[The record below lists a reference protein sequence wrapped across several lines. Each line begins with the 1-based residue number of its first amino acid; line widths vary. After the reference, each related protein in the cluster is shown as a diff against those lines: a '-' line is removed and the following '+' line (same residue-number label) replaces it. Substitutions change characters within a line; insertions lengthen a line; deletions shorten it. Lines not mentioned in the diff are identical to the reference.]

1 MSVQRNNETGKQ
13 SSGSGSG
20 GRGPNW
26 LGWIVILA
34 VIGMM
39 GAALVLSV
47 DRMREIP
54 IASGPTAT
62 PRPRIGS
69 IAVEPQ
75 VEPGENDTGDA
86 TVDVAGGEG
95 EAAAQPVGEAGDMPS
110 GSETESAGAATG
122 AQAGTISSAGT
133 GAMSTAPEGEP
144 DSGVELLIVGPIIIP
159 AAPASVRLEG
169 LGVAPTAT
177 GVAAAAVTVG
187 DAASATSAFGRIRTS
202 EDTATTE
209 PDSSGAP
216 ADAGDVLPATSPES
230 TETPLPTVT
239 QTAVP
244 TDVPTQTPTE
254 TPTTAPTATPV
265 PTQTP
270 APTETSTETPL
281 PTATETT
288 APTSTPTST
297 PTTTLTDTPTAA
309 PTATPTATETTAPT
323 ATVVPTATIP
333 VEDLPVQ
340 VPPGSTVVGNIQV
353 LAMRLDASPSAA
365 IMETYGIET
374 RFDVLEPV
382 SPFDSYPVKVGGL
395 TWLRVRA
402 EDGLVG
408 WIDATDVIVEE

>member
-62 PRPRIGS
+62 PKPRIGS

-86 TVDVAGGEG
+86 TVDAAGGEG

-110 GSETESAGAATG
+110 GSETESAGGATG

-230 TETPLPTVT
+230 TETPLPTVADGRRRQFP
-239 QTAVP
+239 QTSLRRLRQRRRLP
-244 TDVPTQTPTE
+244 RPRLRRFPRKRRR
-254 TPTTAPTATPV
+254 PPKRRRRRHCPR
-265 PTQTP
+265 
-270 APTETSTETPL
+270 PL
-281 PTATETT
+281 RRRRPLRR
-288 APTSTPTST
+288 P
-297 PTTTLTDTPTAA
+297 LR
-309 PTATPTATETTAPT
+309 
-323 ATVVPTATIP
+323 
-333 VEDLPVQ
+333 LP
-340 VPPGSTVVGNIQV
+340 
-353 LAMRLDASPSAA
+353 
-365 IMETYGIET
+365 
-374 RFDVLEPV
+374 
-382 SPFDSYPVKVGGL
+382 
-395 TWLRVRA
+395 LRR
-402 EDGLVG
+402 
-408 WIDATDVIVEE
+408 